1 MQQHWETESTNDGRC
16 ACLVL
21 SFFSQFNVASPPF
34 TSLQSLSLYSTVHN
48 SSQPDSLTVFLTVH
62 AKRLLSLSLSLSL
75 VQTKVELYI
84 FNLFSHN
91 TFFFFFIL
99 FHSFC
104 FGYIME
110 KWVLLEWRSKKELSL
125 CLIMVLLF
133 FQCHTVSPLDD
144 HQGSSF
150 FCVWTS
156 SIVLFC
162 FVFSFCQ
169 EFSMVE
175 ACFVAQRSYN
185 KKLPTMKS
193 KLLFLALK
201 NH

>member
-62 AKRLLSLSLSLSL
+62 DKRLLSLSLSV

-91 TFFFFFIL
+91 TFFFFIL

-104 FGYIME
+104 FGHIME
-110 KWVLLEWRSKKELSL
+110 KWVLLEWRSKKELSLCL

-150 FCVWTS
+150 FVCVWTS